1 MVAEN
6 YINKLIKLGVKSS
19 DQHFKD
25 IADEYARLYNRAD
38 DYAEFEQYYSYSPIE
53 PLMVGY
59 AETMTNV
66 VGQGIKDIRF
76 SQPAQKALFKTVID
90 ERVAS
95 LVTNVNED
103 TKNAIR
109 DIIKDSYRE
118 GLNGNTVAKEITN
131 QCEQINKTRG
141 RTIARTEIKQAQ
153 TTANYITNK
162 ARGAN
167 CYDYVCGHTPCDLCE
182 EDCGSTF
189 PIEDLDH
196 LPPRHPNCMCSV
208 SFRYDPALEED

>member
-1 MVAEN
+1 MAMDN
-6 YINKLIKLGVKSS
+6 YINKLIKQGVQSS
-19 DQHFKD
+19 DQYFQS
-25 IADEYARLYNRAD
+25 IADEYSRLYTRAD

-53 PLMVGY
+53 TLMTGY
-59 AETMTNV
+59 AETMTNL

-76 SQPAQKALFKTVID
+76 SEPAQKALFNTVID

-95 LVTNVNED
+95 LVSNVNED
-103 TKNAIR
+103 TKNTIR

-118 GLNGNTVAKEITN
+118 GLNGRTVANEITK
-131 QCEQINKTRG
+131 QCEEINKTRG

-167 CYDYVCGHTPCDLCE
+167 CYDYVCGDNPCDICE
-182 EDCGSTF
+182 EDCGETF
-189 PIEDLDH
+189 PIDDLDH

-208 SFRYDPALEED
+208 SFRYDPNLDD

>member
-1 MVAEN
+1 MAMDN
-6 YINKLIKLGVKSS
+6 YINKLIKRGVQTS
-19 DQHFKD
+19 DQYFKS
-25 IADEYARLYNRAD
+25 IADEYSRLYTRAD
-38 DYAEFEQYYSYSPIE
+38 DYAEFEQYYTYSPIE
-53 PLMVGY
+53 TLMTGY
-59 AETMTNV
+59 AETMTNI
-66 VGQGIKDIRF
+66 VGQGIRDVRF
-76 SQPAQKALFKTVID
+76 SRPAQKALFKTVID
-90 ERVAS
+90 ERVAT

-118 GLNGNTVAKEITN
+118 GLNGRTVAEEITR
-131 QCEQINKTRG
+131 QCDSINKTRG

-167 CYDYVCGHTPCDLCE
+167 CYDYVCGHNPCDLCE
-182 EDCGSTF
+182 EDCGNTF
-189 PIEDLDH
+189 PITDLDH

-208 SFRYDPALEED
+208 SFRYDPNLDE